1 MLLQSILRE
10 FCMITALFTNLHVQG
25 GVEPQILI
33 SLESC
38 FTKDT
43 P

>member
-1 MLLQSILRE
+1 
-10 FCMITALFTNLHVQG
+10 MITALFTNLHVQG
-25 GVEPQILI
+25 GEEPQIFI